1 MFYGKHKVDGSFGF
15 FVDTENCTK
24 AVELSDDEYLNL
36 LKAQENGK
44 RIIPGKNGRPTAVD
58 PESLLTADEK
68 KERAAA
74 AVRASRDALLLKTDI
89 LMLADCFENL
99 SDDDKKN
106 YKNYRQYL
114 RDIPQNPD
122 FPNVEVLTFDDWL

>member
-1 MFYGKHKVDGSFGF
+1 MFYGKHKIDGSFGF

-24 AVELSDDEYLNL
+24 AVKLSDDEYLSL
-36 LKAQENGK
+36 LKSQENGK
-44 RIIPGKNGRPTAVD
+44 QIIPGKNGRPTAVD

-74 AVRASRDALLLKTDI
+74 AVRASRDTLLVKTDI

-99 SDDDKKN
+99 SDEDKKN

>member
-44 RIIPGKNGRPTAVD
+44 RIIQGKNGRPTAVD

-74 AVRASRDALLLKTDI
+74 AVRASRDTLLLKTDI

-99 SDDDKKN
+99 SDEDKKN

>member
-44 RIIPGKNGRPTAVD
+44 QIIPGKNGRPTAVD

-74 AVRASRDALLLKTDI
+74 AVRASRDNLLLKTDI

-99 SDDDKKN
+99 SDEDKKN

>member
-36 LKAQENGK
+36 LKDQENGK
-44 RIIPGKNGRPTAVD
+44 QIIPGKNGRPTAVD

-74 AVRASRDALLLKTDI
+74 AVRASRDDLLLKTDI

-99 SDDDKKN
+99 SDEDKKN

>member
-1 MFYGKHKVDGSFGF
+1 MYYGKHKKDGSWGF
-15 FVDTENCTK
+15 FLDTEYCTDF
-24 AVELSDDEYLNL
+24 VEITDAEHSRLISEQEKGKQIIRGDDGYP
-36 LKAQENGK
+36 A
-44 RIIPGKNGRPTAVD
+44 AVD

-74 AVRASRDALLLKTDI
+74 AVRASRDTLLLKTDI

-99 SDDDKKN
+99 SDEDKKN